1 MLTNETL
8 IEERLTD
15 AKAIAWDNC
24 HKIYLLM
31 DDEQVSL
38 MRGYGYDTLIT
49 VNENQATPEIMFRW
63 LEKWWAESC
72 SLRFID
78 AVSTHLTDPNQGFE
92 SLIPQFDE
100 E

>member
-8 IEERLTD
+8 IEERLAD
-15 AKAIAWDNC
+15 ARGIAWDTC

-31 DDEQVSL
+31 DDEQVED
-38 MRGYGYDTLIT
+38 MRDLGYDTLIT
-49 VNENQATPEIMFRW
+49 VNDNQATPEIMFRW
-63 LEKWWAESC
+63 LEKWWASSC
-72 SLRFID
+72 SLRFIE
-78 AVSTHLTDPNQGFE
+78 AVSSNPTDPNQGFE